1 MWHEGNPVDYL
12 AAVKL
17 VQKAKNDLYEAYNV
31 LFEAYSTMHSA
42 AHHFLSVSDALESID
57 HEVDCMLSEVA
68 VDKVVL
74 GERTLEKY
82 FSVGRVVYK
91 VAYQI
96 TPEEVGDDVFYSW
109 SRVHCVLA
117 DG

>member
-1 MWHEGNPVDYL
+1 MTKLQSLAYL
-12 AAVKL
+12 SAVQE
-17 VQKAKNDLYEAYNV
+17 VQQAKNTLYEAYNK
-31 LFEAYSTMHSA
+31 LFEAYSSLHSA

-91 VAYQI
+91 VTYQI
-96 TPEEVGDDVFYSW
+96 TPEEVGDAVFYSW
-109 SRVHCVLA
+109 SRVHCILA

>member
-1 MWHEGNPVDYL
+1 MS
-12 AAVKL
+12 AVQE
-17 VQKAKNDLYEAYNV
+17 VQQAKNTLYEAYNK
-31 LFEAYSTMHSA
+31 LFEAYSSLHSA

-91 VAYQI
+91 VTYQI

-109 SRVHCVLA
+109 SRVHCILA